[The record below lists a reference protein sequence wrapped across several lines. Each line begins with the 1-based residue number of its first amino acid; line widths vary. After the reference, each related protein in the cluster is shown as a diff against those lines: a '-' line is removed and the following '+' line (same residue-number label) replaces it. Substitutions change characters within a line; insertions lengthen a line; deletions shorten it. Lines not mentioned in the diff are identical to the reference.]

1 MQRCIDKMPDFV
13 KKLDLILF
21 FPHRIIIIM
30 SVKEVFSVL
39 NKLNTSEEIRN
50 FVADFKKRN
59 GKQRIYGVDFSET
72 NQVMLI

>member
-1 MQRCIDKMPDFV
+1 MQICIDKMPDFV
-13 KKLDLILF
+13 KKWDLILF
-21 FPHRIIIIM
+21 STCRIIIIM

-59 GKQRIYGVDFSET
+59 GKQSTYGVDFSET